1 MRKIDTIDS
10 KLVQSQSD
18 KKDKNRAATV
28 MSIYVLVLITAAV
41 LLA

>member
-10 KLVQSQSD
+10 KLVQSQIY
-18 KKDKNRAATV
+18 KKDKKRAATV